1 LSLTQPVGLRYSGYQ
16 ISVKEVKR
24 NPDGSI
30 AELVALCTKTSDS
43 VKPKGFIQWVSHPLK
58 CEVRLIEKLLIIFL
72 FSFYIL
78 HHLLNPIIL
87 FADLTMKIQKIQKKY
102 QAVG

>member
-1 LSLTQPVGLRYSGYQ
+1 LSLAKPVGLRYSGYQ
-16 ISVKEVKR
+16 IAVKEVIR

-58 CEVRLIEKLLIIFL
+58 CEVRLIEKLLL
-72 FSFYIL
+72 KTFYS
-78 HHLLNPIIL
+78 
-87 FADLTMKIQKIQKKY
+87 
-102 QAVG
+102 